1 LNPEPCSLAA
11 GHALNLSKPQRVLG
25 AGHALTLPSTLTR
38 LARELEMDVK
48 ESKEDIRY
56 LMDRPT
62 QWQVLDERLIDEKV

>member
-1 LNPEPCSLAA
+1 M
-11 GHALNLSKPQRVLG
+11 LG

>member
-1 LNPEPCSLAA
+1 
-11 GHALNLSKPQRVLG
+11 
-25 AGHALTLPSTLTR
+25 
-38 LARELEMDVK
+38 MDVK